1 MGYGCQT
8 STTVVWNSV
17 YGDLN
22 NINGAN
28 DISVIQGGGVPQS
41 QQDYGMTADLG
52 LKLNF

>member
-1 MGYGCQT
+1 MAAKQVLPWFGIQ
-8 STTVVWNSV
+8 V